1 MELIE
6 KALRRTPFGL
16 ITDVDGTI
24 SKTAPTPQE
33 AEVSSLCR
41 QYLSILCNRLAL
53 VAAVSGRP
61 AIQLRTMLKI
71 DKMIYIGN
79 HGLERW
85 IKGHTK
91 LTRGL
96 KKYSKTVESALEEL
110 APLLCMKGI
119 RIENKGIT
127 ATIHYRLCPKP
138 EAAKRDILVA
148 LENSTPAKS
157 LRILPGRM
165 AINLLP
171 PVEVNKGT
179 AVSELIHEY
188 NLQGGIYLGDDLTD
202 IDAFRAMHAASRDLD
217 FQGFAIGIISQEMPE
232 KLAKE
237 VDFTLNGVNDVERV
251 LQWLSQRDYLN
262 TLC

>member
-85 IKGHTK
+85 IKGRTK

-127 ATIHYRLCPKP
+127 ATIHFRLCPEP
-138 EAAKRDILVA
+138 ETAKRDVLQA
-148 LENSTPAKS
+148 LENSTQAKR
-157 LRILPGRM
+157 LRIMPGRM
-165 AINLLP
+165 SVNLLP
-171 PVEVNKGT
+171 PVELNKGS
-179 AVSELIHEY
+179 AVRQLIEEY
-188 NLQGGIYLGDDLTD
+188 RLRGGIYLGDEITD
-202 IDAFRAMHAASRDLD
+202 IDAFKAIHVASSDSD
-217 FQGFAIGIISQEMPE
+217 FQGFAIAVTSQEMTE
-232 KLAKE
+232 ELIAKA
-237 VDFTLNGVNDVERV
+237 DFTLKGVDDVERF
-251 LQWLSQRDYLN
+251 LDWLSQTFPQSN
-262 TLC
+262 